1 MDVRPAF
8 PLPDVTWE
16 PVRGFWEAAGRGELS
31 IPKCNGCGR
40 LTWYPR
46 ETCRRC
52 ASTEFTWTTTSGRG
66 TLFSWA
72 VVIHPFLAQFADA
85 VPFVPALV
93 ALEED
98 PAVRVVTRIVESEP
112 DALRFDLPV
121 EVVFRPLEFTGVEG
135 SVMAPMFRPAHE
147 EGER

>member
-1 MDVRPAF
+1 VDVRPAF

-16 PVRGFWEAAGRGELS
+16 PARGFWEAAERGELS
-31 IPKCNGCGR
+31 IPKCDGCGR

-46 ETCRRC
+46 ERCRRC
-52 ASTEFTWTTTSGRG
+52 ESKGFTWTPMSGRG

-72 VVIHPFLAQFADA
+72 VVVHPFLQQFADA

-98 PAVRVVTRIVESEP
+98 PAVRIVTRIVDCEP
-112 DALRFDLPV
+112 ETLRFDLPV
-121 EVVFRPLEFTGVEG
+121 DVVFRPLEFTDVEG
-135 SVMAPMFRPAHE
+135 SVMAPMFRPVHA
-147 EGER
+147 EGEA